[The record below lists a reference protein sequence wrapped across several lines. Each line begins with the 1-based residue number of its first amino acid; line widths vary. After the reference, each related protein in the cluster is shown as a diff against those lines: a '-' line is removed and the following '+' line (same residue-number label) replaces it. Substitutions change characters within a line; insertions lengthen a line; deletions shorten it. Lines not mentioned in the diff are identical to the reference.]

1 MPISHDQDNL
11 FEQIRIARKNMAEA
25 QRALT
30 VEGDPELE
38 KADPG
43 SLVKVRNQNPVEI
56 WYATGSD
63 ARECRERAGEQQ
75 YVDSHPCF
83 VTFSLGGDGFIWET
97 CDEVDEAIDE
107 LSRSIAGYVMTSEA
121 ARKS

>member
-1 MPISHDQDNL
+1 MPISHNQDNL

-38 KADPG
+38 EVVPS

-56 WYATGSD
+56 WYATGIA
-63 ARECRERAGEQQ
+63 ARECRDRAYEQQ

-83 VTFSLGGDGFIWET
+83 VTSSLGADGFVWDT
-97 CDEVDEAIDE
+97 CEEVDEAIEE
-107 LSRSIAGYVMTSEA
+107 LSRSIASHCKD
-121 ARKS
+121 R